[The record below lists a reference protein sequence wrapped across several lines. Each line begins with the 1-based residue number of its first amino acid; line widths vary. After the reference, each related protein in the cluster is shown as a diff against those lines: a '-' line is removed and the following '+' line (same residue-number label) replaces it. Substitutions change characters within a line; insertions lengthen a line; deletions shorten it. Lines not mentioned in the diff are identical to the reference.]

1 MNGKRIG
8 YARVSTVDQNP
19 ERQLENVQLDK
30 KFTDYASGSSTKR
43 PQLQQMLEFVREDD
57 IVFIHSMDRL
67 GRNLKDI
74 KNLVDYLLEKKVK
87 IEFIKE
93 NLKFASKSDPVAN
106 CVLNIFG
113 AVAEFEYSLLKER
126 QMEGIRLAQKAGKYK
141 GRQTKLDEKKIE
153 FIKEQLKTRISKT
166 KIAEALGIS
175 RFSLYNYIAIIEK
188 EDLKKAVGE

>member
-141 GRQTKLDEKKIE
+141 GRQTKLDAKKIE